1 MCSGAQRRYN
11 LNMMCAKMSSEQTA
25 APLEQELPIRVAV
38 LWNQLAREKISG
50 MLVITRMETEP
61 I

>member
-11 LNMMCAKMSSEQTA
+11 LNMMCAWMSSELTA
-25 APLEQELPIRVAV
+25 APLEQELPSRLAT
-38 LWNQLAREKISG
+38 LWNKLAGEKTSG